1 MGIDI
6 PISRF
11 ESFAPRSHLGP
22 LGYTFGLNTNGF
34 LIFHPYLW
42 MVSNYLEDPA
52 HNDIEDIEGDSP
64 EIIAL
69 RKEMVDMA
77 AAEDEEPGADPR
89 QSKINSSVILN
100 PGHSKS
106 IEMDYFYTA
115 IPQTRFS

>member
-1 MGIDI
+1 
-6 PISRF
+6 
-11 ESFAPRSHLGP
+11 
-22 LGYTFGLNTNGF
+22 
-34 LIFHPYLW
+34 